1 MRAWFFG
8 IRRFRLP
15 VGLRIIKTAVAV
27 TLSLLIV
34 EQYGASAAK
43 MLFAVMGAISAME
56 PNFKGSLRSCAAQIS
71 SVIVGV
77 LLSVVMR
84 MLEVPG
90 TVASGV
96 GIMIIMTMY
105 QLLHWRRSPVLPC
118 LVLVT
123 ICTDPTLMAVPYGL
137 ARIWDTT
144 IGLAVGMLI
153 NTLVFPY
160 DNSKKIRQVMESLDK
175 DLIAFLEDMFDGDEH
190 LPETEEMSRKIDSL
204 EIQLALFADQ
214 RLFRRRRQ
222 KVLLNRLQDCEET
235 AHMLLV
241 EVATLRNLESGRLN
255 QGNRR
260 KLRALGARIS
270 EDEGENRFSVEDIVV
285 NYHVAKALE
294 LREQLKEELSRS
306 KWK

>member
-1 MRAWFFG
+1 
-8 IRRFRLP
+8 
-15 VGLRIIKTAVAV
+15 
-27 TLSLLIV
+27 
-34 EQYGASAAK
+34 
-43 MLFAVMGAISAME
+43 
-56 PNFKGSLRSCAAQIS
+56 
-71 SVIVGV
+71 
-77 LLSVVMR
+77 
-84 MLEVPG
+84 
-90 TVASGV
+90 
-96 GIMIIMTMY
+96 MTMY
-105 QLLHWRRSPVLPC
+105 QVLHWRRSPVLPC

-123 ICTDPTLMAVPYGL
+123 ICADPALMAVPYGL
-137 ARIWDTT
+137 ARIWDTA
-144 IGLAVGMLI
+144 IGLAIGMLI
-153 NTLVFPY
+153 NMLVFPY

-175 DLIAFLEDMFDGDEH
+175 DLTAFLEDMFDGDEH

-255 QGNRR
+255 QENRG
-260 KLRALGARIS
+260 KLRALGAKIS
-270 EDEGENRFSVEDIVV
+270 EREDGNRFTVEDVVV
-285 NYHVAKALE
+285 NYHVAKVLK